1 MFAESRARAAWL
13 VYSRFAGTLGDY
25 RMSTKAKAFAS
36 RMRTETLPPDSLD
49 QFDHLITILNLV
61 DPTAM
66 FDLEV
71 EQGMIVIFT
80 DGSRA
85 TVLGPEIN

>member
-1 MFAESRARAAWL
+1 M
-13 VYSRFAGTLGDY
+13 
-25 RMSTKAKAFAS
+25 K
-36 RMRTETLPPDSLD
+36 TETLPHDSLD
-49 QFDHLITILNLV
+49 QFDHLITVLNLV
-61 DPTAM
+61 DPAAM